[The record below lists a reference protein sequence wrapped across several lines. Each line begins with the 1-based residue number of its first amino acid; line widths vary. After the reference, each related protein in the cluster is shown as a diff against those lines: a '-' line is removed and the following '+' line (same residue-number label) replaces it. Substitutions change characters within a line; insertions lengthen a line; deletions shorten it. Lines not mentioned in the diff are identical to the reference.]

1 MMSMSNPL
9 VSVIICVFNDEAFL
23 ADAIDCVISQDYP
36 NIELIVIDDGSHD
49 SSAELA
55 KSYQQVRLVSHS
67 DNQGLPAARN
77 TGIQSASGE
86 YIAFLDA
93 DDRWPETKI
102 STQVKFHQEHP
113 ESKFSYTLER
123 FFFED
128 MQEQPNWSKKPVFQ
142 EDHVAYCAG
151 SMLFHRSLFEIV
163 GLFNPEYRNGDGTEW
178 SFRAKD
184 LGYQGGII
192 EEVLLFRRIHKGNL
206 SSSVDE
212 ETKSLFRAVKS
223 SINRQQKSN
232 E

>member
-1 MMSMSNPL
+1 MSDPL
-9 VSVIICVFNDEAFL
+9 VSVIICVYNGAAFL
-23 ADAIDCVISQDYP
+23 ANAIDCVINQDYP

-55 KSYQQVRLVSHS
+55 ESYQQVMLVSHS
-67 DNQGLPAARN
+67 DNRGLPSARN

-93 DDRWPETKI
+93 DDQWSEIKI
-102 STQVKFHQEHP
+102 STQVKFHKEHP
-113 ESKFSYTLER
+113 EYKFSYTLER

-128 MQEQPNWSKKPVFQ
+128 KHEQPNWSKKPAFQ

-151 SMLFHRSLFEIV
+151 SMLFHRSLFEDV
-163 GLFNPEYRNGDGTEW
+163 GLFNPDYRNGDGTEW

-184 LGYQGGII
+184 LGFHGGII